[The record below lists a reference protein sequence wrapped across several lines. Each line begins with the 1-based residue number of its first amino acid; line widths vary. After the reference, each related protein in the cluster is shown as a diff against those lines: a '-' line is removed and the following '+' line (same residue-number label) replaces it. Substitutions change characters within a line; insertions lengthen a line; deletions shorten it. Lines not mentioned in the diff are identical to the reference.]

1 MRALTINGEPWR
13 VIRVPVGD
21 PRLIDRTGEARLA
34 TTNPKDKTICIR
46 DDIMPPLL
54 DKVVLHEVA
63 HAITVSWDMLGP
75 LRSLVP
81 REASVYVEEWA
92 AKLVE
97 DHSIEAIDA
106 ASEILGRPVCVRG
119 RCA

>member
-46 DDIMPPLL
+46 DDIMQ
-54 DKVVLHEVA
+54 
-63 HAITVSWDMLGP
+63 
-75 LRSLVP
+75 
-81 REASVYVEEWA
+81 
-92 AKLVE
+92 LVE